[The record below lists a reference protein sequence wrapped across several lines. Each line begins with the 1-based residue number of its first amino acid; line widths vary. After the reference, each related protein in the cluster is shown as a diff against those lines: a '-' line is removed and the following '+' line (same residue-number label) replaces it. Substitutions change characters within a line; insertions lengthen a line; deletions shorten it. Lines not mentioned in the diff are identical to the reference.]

1 MVFNAT
7 LNNISAISWQ
17 SVLLVKETWVPRE
30 NHWPEHC
37 KSLTNFIT
45 LLFRFHLAMSGI
57 QTHNISTLVTG
68 TDCTGSCKSNNQVY
82 YTIMMTPNNKKM
94 THMCHTF
101 CALSHIKFQFAVVNL
116 IIIRSLT
123 CSPLLI
129 MMSLKAGCLRF
140 LLAIVLSLSA
150 IFQRCSLNLNGH

>member
-17 SVLLVKETWVPRE
+17 SVLLVEETWVPGE
-30 NHWPEHC
+30 NHRPAASHWQILSHC
-37 KSLTNFIT
+37 CFDFISPWAGFKLTT
-45 LLFRFHLAMSGI
+45 LVV
-57 QTHNISTLVTG
+57 STLVTG

-82 YTIMMTPNNKKM
+82 HTIMMTPYNNKM

-129 MMSLKAGCLRF
+129 SDVIKSRQLEIFAGNCPF
-140 LLAIVLSLSA
+140 LVSYFSKMLT
-150 IFQRCSLNLNGH
+150 